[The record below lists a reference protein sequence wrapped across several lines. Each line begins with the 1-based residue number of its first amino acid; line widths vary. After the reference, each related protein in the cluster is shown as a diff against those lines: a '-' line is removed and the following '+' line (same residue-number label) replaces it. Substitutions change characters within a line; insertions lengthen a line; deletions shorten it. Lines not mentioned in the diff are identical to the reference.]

1 MAYRPVY
8 HKPRRPVIELERL
21 GPADGYSVIFDEHQ
35 NAKAPSSYFS
45 EATYF
50 TELST
55 ARPGPKR
62 TRLINSANLVS
73 YILLFLAIL
82 STVATIVIFTLT
94 QHRAGVSKMYELYPH
109 SLPILKEACDS
120 RTLQIQNLIAHFLVN
135 CVGTVILGMSN
146 YIQQLCSSP
155 TEEDISR
162 GFRARGDT
170 RFGANSPSS
179 IFEMSCK
186 NLRLIWISLLLT
198 SLPLHLMLNGITGFA
213 AKAVP
218 AEISA
223 IPISLV
229 GQLSATQLSWTNTT
243 ANDCAH
249 LLLSSRAHVTNFANL
264 TIVLKDGLPPDAI
277 SYYNGSGESYFAQA
291 SDIVNCYGN
300 MIASECQLTIRWFPL
315 MCATVAI
322 VTKAAIVFLVIRLHP
337 HFKKVQ
343 YITVGDMIALASRR
357 PELRRNLS
365 DAGPPRG
372 AIFEGTYQRQ
382 RIPWRRALGR
392 WDVVIAIFWWT
403 TVISV
408 TAIGIDAWYNVVGG
422 LDLPDRIK
430 RFGLGTD
437 DPATTLVSGA
447 TGQPFQQGPP
457 FPVQVLVANS
467 PQVWLSIG
475 YLTWNNQI
483 GRIWLEREWRSY
495 YCARQLPRVS
505 YGSQARGVRNAR
517 WLQLP
522 YWLTASIMSISV
534 FLHWFVSQTLFVVE
548 IYFSDPHIASVFH
561 MHYSPLAIIAA
572 GSVSTVLVLGITVYY
587 FIPVICWMPLMA
599 GSAKVVFNSCSL
611 LPASEL
617 PRNGIAWGDI
627 SLRNERLAGFGQ
639 VVGKM
644 VEGVRYPGLISAET
658 TLLNDYPDIS
668 DFDTAPL
675 VKNRAYY

>member
-1 MAYRPVY
+1 MAYQPVY
-8 HKPRRPVIELERL
+8 HKARRPAIELEQLRR
-21 GPADGYSVIFDEHQ
+21 ADGYSVVFEERE
-35 NAKAPSSYFS
+35 NRKPPPSYFS
-45 EATYF
+45 NYTYF
-50 TELST
+50 PESYTDN
-55 ARPGPKR
+55 AAPGR
-62 TRLINSANLVS
+62 SRFINSAELVS
-73 YILLFLAIL
+73 YSLVVLAFL
-82 STVATIVIFTLT
+82 STVATIVIFVLT
-94 QHRAGVSKMYELYPH
+94 HQRAGISKLYELYPH
-109 SLPILKEACDS
+109 SLPILKESCDS

-155 TEEDISR
+155 TEEDISH
-162 GFRARGDT
+162 GFRTRGDT
-170 RFGANSPSS
+170 QFGANSPTSVLK
-179 IFEMSCK
+179 MSHK

-198 SLPLHLMLNGITGFA
+198 SLPVHLMLNGITGFA
-213 AKAVP
+213 AKAVS
-218 AEISA
+218 AERTA
-223 IPISLV
+223 VPLSLV
-229 GQLSATQLSWTNTT
+229 GQLSPTQLSWTNTT

-264 TIVLKDGLPPDAI
+264 TVVIKDGLPPDAV
-277 SYYNGSGESYFAQA
+277 SYYNGSGESYFAQS
-291 SDIVNCYGN
+291 SDIINCYGN

-322 VTKAAIVFLVIRLHP
+322 VSKAAIVFLIIRLHP

-357 PELRRNLS
+357 PELRSDLP

-372 AIFEGTYQRQ
+372 AVFEGPYQRQ

-392 WDVVIAIFWWT
+392 WDVVVAIFWWA
-403 TVISV
+403 TVVSV
-408 TAIGIDAWYNVVGG
+408 IAIGIDAWYNVVGG
-422 LDLPDRIK
+422 LHFTDRIK

-447 TGQPFQQGPP
+447 TGQPFQQGPT
-457 FPVQVLVANS
+457 FPVQVLIANL

-505 YGSQARGVRNAR
+505 YGSRARGVRNAR

-522 YWLTASIMSISV
+522 YWLTATLMSISV

-548 IYFSDPHIASVFH
+548 IYFSDVHVASVFH
-561 MHYSPLAIIAA
+561 MHYSPLAIIIA
-572 GSVSTVLVLGITVYY
+572 GTACSVLVLGLTVYY
-587 FIPVICWMPLMA
+587 FIPVRSWMPLMA
-599 GSAKVVFNSCSL
+599 GSAKVVFNSCSRL
-611 LPASEL
+611 SVSEL
-617 PRNGIAWGDI
+617 PRNGIGWGDI
-627 SLRNERLAGFGQ
+627 SFRNERLAGFAV

-644 VEGVRYPGLISAET
+644 VEGVRYPGLISDET
-658 TLLNDYPDIS
+658 SIRNDYPHLS
-668 DFDTAPL
+668 DFDTSPL
-675 VKNRAYY
+675 VKNGAYY